1 MSSRQWNLAYP
12 VLCSSSLHQA
22 LSKSNPRSV
31 PLLLPVSTIVPI
43 LSQDSLFPPYQVQ
56 QVPSQI
62 ILEFNPNHCPWQTGK
77 EAGATP
83 GRALLWRRGLC
94 GIFQCSRDG
103 RSHGWVT
110 PASPE
115 GQGRCSTSDLRGAM
129 QMPSAQV
136 SGFQISPAG
145 PGPHTTTLAE
155 GSDSSGALQL
165 YLSSP
170 ATQLYLP
177 PTPGVRA
184 PFQAHTHTPGL
195 PAVTLTHWLLVSRSL
210 SFFLPLWGVRTSK
223 Q

>member
-1 MSSRQWNLAYP
+1 MASFSAAEMAGLMGGSPLPAQRVREDAAP
-12 VLCSSSLHQA
+12 VTSG
-22 LSKSNPRSV
+22 V
-31 PLLLPVSTIVPI
+31 P
-43 LSQDSLFPPYQVQ
+43 
-56 QVPSQI
+56 
-62 ILEFNPNHCPWQTGK
+62 C
-77 EAGATP
+77 
-83 GRALLWRRGLC
+83 
-94 GIFQCSRDG
+94 
-103 RSHGWVT
+103 
-110 PASPE
+110 
-115 GQGRCSTSDLRGAM
+115 RCL
-129 QMPSAQV
+129 SAQV